1 MPPPVRR
8 KPDVTAESLPDGSM
22 VLFDPTDMMA
32 YPISSSAAVIW
43 ASCDRGSTPSQI
55 VDDLL
60 SIYDAPRE
68 SIERDI
74 DAFIAELLAIGLLL
88 PASQNGVETR

>member
-1 MPPPVRR
+1 M
-8 KPDVTAESLPDGSM
+8 AESLPDGSM

-32 YPISSSAAVIW
+32 YPISASGAVIW
-43 ASCDRGSTPSQI
+43 ASCDTGRTHSQI

-68 SIERDI
+68 TIEHDI
-74 DAFIAELLAIGLLL
+74 EAFIAQLLGMGLLV
-88 PASQNGVETR
+88 PASPNGVETR